1 MIAKTTGNL
10 IGANVAMD
18 EIRTP
23 MKVFKEARA
32 RGDTATMKR
41 AMGYVE
47 AFNEDAWEYKTKA
60 DEALKQ
66 EAVEAKEKERLEREE
81 LAERI
86 KENRTETEEKL
97 EEASKSPVS
106 EPSADTSE
114 ENDGDVN
121 TDSGIELSTEHTDG
135 EQAKSASDIP
145 VTYTKTGKTVPS
157 NPEIKFSVTV

>member
-47 AFNEDAWEYKTKA
+47 AFNEDAWEYKAKA
-60 DEALKQ
+60 DEALKE

-86 KENRTETEEKL
+86 KENHTETEEKL
-97 EEASKSPVS
+97 EEACKSPVS
-106 EPSADTSE
+106 ESPSEPQE
-114 ENDGDVN
+114 EKDGDGN
-121 TDSGIELSTEHTDG
+121 TDSEIELSTEHTDV
-135 EQAKSASDIP
+135 ELTKSASDAP

>member
-81 LAERI
+81 
-86 KENRTETEEKL
+86 
-97 EEASKSPVS
+97 
-106 EPSADTSE
+106 
-114 ENDGDVN
+114 NDGDVN

-135 EQAKSASDIP
+135 EQAKSASDVP
-145 VTYTKTGKTVPS
+145 VTYTKTGKTIPS